1 MLNLSPKGPYAR
13 ELFERGLQFGR
24 DGSYISSST
33 DFVYLTL
40 HGRHYHDLP
49 IIQLDYFHGC
59 NYDTGIPIAYVHIGF
74 PFPYVD
80 IGADDMVAVRWNGF
94 VKQRIGH
101 LQRLYRRRVAARAA
115 RRAALY
121 QSRMRQCVVALA
133 KKWLSERQALR
144 APTASG

>member
-59 NYDTGIPIAYVHIGF
+59 NYDTGIPIAQTLEEEL
-74 PFPYVD
+74 D